1 MGTTTTLEE
10 IVGVLGD
17 GYPREV
23 TKSNVNRVLSG
34 WSLQRPAFRVFC
46 ETVFQVD
53 EQNCL
58 VPDVS
63 VVQSTRI
70 VPGSTGIFQGAPE
83 LAVEIVFSEL
93 ATSLEHKIELYCSRG
108 SKSVWVIYPELRV
121 VQIFDAS
128 GCGKRFERDQPL
140 TDPAV
145 LPGFSIPTSAIFEGV

>member
-1 MGTTTTLEE
+1 MGATTTLEE
-10 IVGVLGD
+10 IVGIPGD

-34 WSLQRPAFRVFC
+34 WSHQRPAFRVFC

-53 EQNCL
+53 AGNCF

-63 VVQSTRI
+63 VIQSTRI
-70 VPGSTGIFQGAPE
+70 IPGSTGMFPGAPE
-83 LAVEIVFSEL
+83 LAVEVVLSEL
-93 ATSLEHKIELYCSRG
+93 ATSLEDKIHLYFAHGSR
-108 SKSVWVIYPELRV
+108 SVWVIYPELRV
-121 VQIFDAS
+121 VQVFDAS

-140 TDPAV
+140 TDPV